1 MGWRVGSGGRYR
13 GQRGWDARLAPTLHV
28 ALPPARVPQ
37 SCQAGAGFSGPF
49 LWVPSPH
56 LTVWSPWGR
65 ARAGMSQGRSEHPA
79 RCGKVGCA
87 LRHPRAAWGRVPKSL
102 SWPCAPLLQPTVH
115 PPSLLATEISGPGC
129 VLTFVSLDSG
139 WRLHLWAKGLA
150 RCADAGSP
158 VQVWASTGL
167 LSLHIIQNTT
177 PGP

>member
-1 MGWRVGSGGRYR
+1 MGGGIADSEAGMLGLPLPCTSPCPLPGCPRAARQGQGSV
-13 GQRGWDARLAPTLHV
+13 DP
-28 ALPPARVPQ
+28 
-37 SCQAGAGFSGPF
+37 SSGS
-49 LWVPSPH
+49 PSPD

-79 RCGKVGCA
+79 WCGKVCCA
-87 LRHPRAAWGRVPKSL
+87 LHHPRAAQGRVPKSL

-115 PPSLLATEISGPGC
+115 PPSLLTTEISGPGC
-129 VLTFVSLDSG
+129 VLTFVSLDSC
-139 WRLHLWAKGLA
+139 WRLHPWAKGLA